1 MCTFGNVG
9 LHYSRSRGYCV
20 KVNWDIKLG
29 NKDAFS
35 DSFCC
40 ATREH
45 FIKKRTKKNKNIWL
59 HLQVQTVIL
68 AGTLIVLLMTAN
80 TLMLYSM
87 PAWSSKIVQV
97 VVLPGILISSCT
109 PDRETGEEIRD
120 VYAFKRFRS
129 NGKLTHG
136 CPCFERSA
144 WICTYLRGCSV
155 CRSPRNLSA
164 QLTPPTPARWFDL
177 SPLEPSSSWRVQLLT
192 KNRKQN
198 NWFEFFLYIC
208 FWCSTEKYKSCT
220 NNLLL

>member
-1 MCTFGNVG
+1 MLSG
-9 LHYSRSRGYCV
+9 
-20 KVNWDIKLG
+20 
-29 NKDAFS
+29 
-35 DSFCC
+35 SFCC
-40 ATREH
+40 TTREH
-45 FIKKRTKKNKNIWL
+45 FIKKKEQKKNKNIWL

-109 PDRETGEEIRD
+109 PDREAGEDIYTDTWMHCFFFFFLQRNRRCRCFQEISKQRE
-120 VYAFKRFRS
+120 VNSRLS
-129 NGKLTHG
+129 
-136 CPCFERSA
+136 CFERSA

-177 SPLEPSSSWRVQLLT
+177 SPLELSSSWRVQLLT

-198 NWFEFFLYIC
+198 N
-208 FWCSTEKYKSCT
+208 
-220 NNLLL
+220 